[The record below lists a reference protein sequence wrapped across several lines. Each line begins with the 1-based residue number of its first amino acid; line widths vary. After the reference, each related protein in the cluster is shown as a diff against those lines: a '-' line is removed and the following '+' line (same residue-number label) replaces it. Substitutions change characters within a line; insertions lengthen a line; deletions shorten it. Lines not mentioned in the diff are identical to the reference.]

1 MYIGY
6 YQVCYFVLTDSNK
19 FIADSQ
25 RKTNIMSLESLS
37 INGTIIYICLFKSQ
51 TIHELS
57 SDMQQE

>member
-1 MYIGY
+1 VYIGY
-6 YQVCYFVLTDSNK
+6 YQVCNFVLTDSNK

-25 RKTNIMSLESLS
+25 RKTNIMSLESLN
-37 INGTIIYICLFKSQ
+37 INGTIIYIYLLKSQ

>member
-37 INGTIIYICLFKSQ
+37 INGTIIYIYLRKSQ

>member
-19 FIADSQ
+19 LIADSQ
-25 RKTNIMSLESLS
+25 RKTNIMSLESLN
-37 INGTIIYICLFKSQ
+37 INGTIIYIYLLKSQ